1 MSKNIVT
8 EELKNLLDEK
18 KDITQQTR
26 TNYINQY
33 NKIYEITKSPLS
45 ELDQNEIKNAIINAS
60 FNSRTP
66 VQDRKESDLK
76 PTNIWVYLNIAI
88 MILKNEGKPYNH
100 LDDWREE
107 MKEKRSSHTQKT
119 NDDKELPSFKELEK
133 FTNQL
138 YEDGK
143 YRDYIIN
150 KLLLTLGLR
159 NKDLN
164 LTIVD
169 KEPDDVSKNYLIVK
183 NSILVELQI
192 NDFKTVKKY
201 GEKELVIRNKKLA
214 TASRNLVGT
223 HLLDN
228 SSVIQKFIMRRLYKH
243 NGKNLSEGDYFKI
256 LVKHLLKQ
264 DNSIQLL
271 RQISDSRGTDVDT
284 ILKYYNIQGSKS
296 G

>member
-66 VQDRKESDLK
+66 IQDRKESDLK

-214 TASRNLVGT
+214 TASKNLVGT

-271 RQISDSRGTDVDT
+271 RQISDSRGTD
-284 ILKYYNIQGSKS
+284 
-296 G
+296 